1 MLSNLIT
8 SERVWDKEE
17 MLGCIDYL
25 SVEELKAF
33 IPRLLATLKVIYCL
47 NIFIRRVCI
56 SGRKPFPTP
65 STFANF
71 IPPSTLHS
79 VADPTIS
86 LRQDPGF
93 TVQFYRDPVPGPSS
107 TTEFLRLVSSCR

>member
-33 IPRLLATLKVIYCL
+33 IPRLLATLKVIY
-47 NIFIRRVCI
+47 
-56 SGRKPFPTP
+56 
-65 STFANF
+65 
-71 IPPSTLHS
+71 
-79 VADPTIS
+79 
-86 LRQDPGF
+86 
-93 TVQFYRDPVPGPSS
+93 
-107 TTEFLRLVSSCR
+107 